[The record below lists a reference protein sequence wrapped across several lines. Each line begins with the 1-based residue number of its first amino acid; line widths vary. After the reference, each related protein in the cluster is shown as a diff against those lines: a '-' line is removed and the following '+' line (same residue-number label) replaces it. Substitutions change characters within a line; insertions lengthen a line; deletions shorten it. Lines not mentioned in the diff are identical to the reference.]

1 MATVPGLDDLLAPEG
16 WPYASTPPVDEGDPG
31 RFHALFG
38 RDSLITALQV
48 LPARPDVAHATLR
61 ALARLIGRKTDP
73 VWDEEPGKIVHE
85 VRDTLPDGATRFLGL
100 EPPEG
105 QLRYYGSADATPL
118 FLYVLA
124 ATGDRAL
131 ADELRDAWQA
141 GGAWLRG
148 ALARGDG
155 LLRWGL
161 RPASGGGLTQQG
173 WRDTADPADPEG
185 NGGGILDADGGV
197 PRAPVADADTQAAAV
212 AGLRGLAA
220 LSGAEEDARAAAAL
234 AGRVAARFGPET
246 MALDADDREIRGAGS
261 QLGWLLWAGVRVA
274 GAAERLAEPDVL
286 TDYGLRTL
294 SARHPQFGAANYHRG
309 AVWPFDSWF
318 GWGGLRAA
326 GHEAAAERVRTG
338 VLAALERLGRYPEL
352 YAVTDAGPER
362 IPIANQ
368 VQAWTVGASFALRR
382 AWDGRV
388 AGLL

>member
-1 MATVPGLDDLLAPEG
+1 MATVPGLDALLAPDG
-16 WPYASTPPVDEGDPG
+16 WPHASTPPVDEGDPG

-48 LPARPDVAHATLR
+48 LPARPDVAVATLR
-61 ALARLIGRKTDP
+61 ALARLIGRRTDP

-85 VRDTLPDGATRFLGL
+85 VRDTLPGGATRFLGL
-100 EPPEG
+100 DRPDG

-141 GGAWLRG
+141 AGAWLRG
-148 ALARGDG
+148 ALARGGG
-155 LLRWGL
+155 LLRWGP

-173 WRDTADPADPEG
+173 WRDTSDPADPHG

-220 LSGAEEDARAAAAL
+220 LTGAEDDARAADAL
-234 AGRVAARFGPET
+234 AELVTQRFGPET
-246 MALDADDREIRGAGS
+246 MALDAADREVRGAGS
-261 QLGWLLWAGVRVA
+261 QLGWLLWAGVPVA
-274 GAAERLAEPDVL
+274 GAAERLAEPDIR

-294 SARHPQFGAANYHRG
+294 SARHPQFRPAAYHRG

-368 VQAWTVGASFALRR
+368 VQAWTVGASFALRER
-382 AWDGRV
+382 WDGR
-388 AGLL
+388 APGLL